1 MGNQGEPLRSDL
13 IFANPVLSGAPRPH
27 SPAQATVH
35 APIRPSRRRC
45 RAPIYQHDL
54 GEIASVTLRFLS
66 HSCHYMASLHSRRL
80 YLHKPPNRLVDT
92 RPRIASLVIVSCG
105 IVVGWDGL
113 GCTPEPRTPCA
124 STSPRPATEP

>member
-1 MGNQGEPLRSDL
+1 MGVKWGL
-13 IFANPVLSGAPRPH
+13 ILAKISSCSVFAG
-27 SPAQATVH
+27 
-35 APIRPSRRRC
+35 
-45 RAPIYQHDL
+45 RAPPTGL
-54 GEIASVTLRFLS
+54 EPVTLRFLS
-66 HSCHYMASLHSRRL
+66 HSCHYMASLRSRRL